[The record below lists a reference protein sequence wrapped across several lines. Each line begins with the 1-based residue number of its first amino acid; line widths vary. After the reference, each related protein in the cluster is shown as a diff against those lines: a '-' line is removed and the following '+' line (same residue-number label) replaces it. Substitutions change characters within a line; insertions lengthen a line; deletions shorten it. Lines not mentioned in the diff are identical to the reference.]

1 MFDNKD
7 KTRKWYQKSWPF
19 ISNWVTELAAHAD
32 VDYIYIENFGVI
44 PENEGLDKKEIC
56 NLFNLDGGY
65 WKMSID
71 KEGKLIITKK

>member
-44 PENEGLDKKEIC
+44 PENEGLDKK
-56 NLFNLDGGY
+56 
-65 WKMSID
+65 
-71 KEGKLIITKK
+71 